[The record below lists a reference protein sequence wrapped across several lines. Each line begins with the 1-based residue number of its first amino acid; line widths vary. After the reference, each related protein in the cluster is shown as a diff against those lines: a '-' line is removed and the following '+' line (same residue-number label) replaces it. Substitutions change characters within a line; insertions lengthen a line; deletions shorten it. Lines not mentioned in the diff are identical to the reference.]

1 MNIYLIYFKFA
12 NVKSINMKYIV
23 LRGEGCIKVCIFS
36 HAKEYDQDTKKSLK
50 RLRFYKDET
59 N

>member
-1 MNIYLIYFKFA
+1 
-12 NVKSINMKYIV
+12 MKYIV